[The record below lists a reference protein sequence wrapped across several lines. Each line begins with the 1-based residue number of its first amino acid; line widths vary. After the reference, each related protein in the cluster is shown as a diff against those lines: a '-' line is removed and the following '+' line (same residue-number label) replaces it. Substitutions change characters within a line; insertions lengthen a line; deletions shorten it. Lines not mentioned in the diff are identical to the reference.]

1 MYCHCFSL
9 FLHMFC
15 SYRVWLEEKLWNT
28 VKTQQS
34 NGNGIGWSESQL
46 SQEQCRYV
54 WWTFGT
60 KHLEDNNHTCMMCV
74 YIIVCKFKTYPDITC
89 CNMYFGRVY
98 MICTTCNLH
107 IAMRELKVHRMPE
120 NLQIGTQSGDC
131 VILLCKQLSHN
142 FDHQSL
148 S

>member
-1 MYCHCFSL
+1 
-9 FLHMFC
+9 
-15 SYRVWLEEKLWNT
+15 
-28 VKTQQS
+28 
-34 NGNGIGWSESQL
+34 
-46 SQEQCRYV
+46 
-54 WWTFGT
+54 
-60 KHLEDNNHTCMMCV
+60 MCV

-148 S
+148 SQVMLLTDMLEYEGFNEEVNSLFHSYKTFQSVRCILNHQYGLFFCDNYYVGNVIINKYYFTLYLMNST